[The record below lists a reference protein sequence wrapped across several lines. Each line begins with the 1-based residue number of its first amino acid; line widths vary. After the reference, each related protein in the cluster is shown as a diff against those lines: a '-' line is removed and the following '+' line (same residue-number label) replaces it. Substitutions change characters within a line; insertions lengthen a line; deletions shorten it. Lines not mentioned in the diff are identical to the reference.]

1 MSIVSPMSIVSI
13 AKCDDYT
20 LEKVYHAIHRS
31 LSLLNGTEML
41 VRPGKKVLLKLNLL
55 SSSQTPER
63 AVNTHPAVVRALV
76 DIFQKDFGCEVY
88 IGDSSGSVKNSSTF
102 NAFRVTR
109 INEIAE
115 NTGAKI
121 VNFDKDKYID
131 VYNKDY
137 EILDKFRI
145 ARTLREVDFIVS
157 VPKLKTHGLTQYTGA
172 IKNMLGS
179 IPGNGKKNVHLI
191 APKPT
196 VFAKA
201 LVDIYQMAPPHLIIM
216 DAIVGMEGNGPNAGN
231 PKKVGLIISSRDSV
245 ALDTVASNI
254 IGFEPMAVPTIRF
267 AHQRGLGI
275 GELRNITVAGESIQ
289 NVAVHDFKKPSSGAQ
304 DFAGKYLPNFLLAMM
319 FDNTC
324 STFST
329 VNHSNCTRC
338 YECVRNCPAGAMSK
352 DTGKVEVDKKKCIGC
367 FCCDEVCDFHAI
379 EMKRSLV
386 GRALLGMAKAL
397 GVEKVE

>member
-1 MSIVSPMSIVSI
+1 MSIVSI
-13 AKCDDYT
+13 AKCEDYT
-20 LEKVYHAIHRS
+20 LEKVYHAIHQS

-55 SSSQTPER
+55 SSSQPPER

-115 NTGAKI
+115 NTGARI

-201 LVDIYQMAPPHLIIM
+201 LVDIYQMAPPNLIIM

-275 GELRNITVAGESIQ
+275 GELSNITVAGESIQ

-352 DTGKVEVDKKKCIGC
+352 DTGKVVVDKKKCIGC

>member
-1 MSIVSPMSIVSI
+1 MSIVSI

-20 LEKVYHAIHRS
+20 PEKVYHAIHRS

-55 SSSQTPER
+55 SSSQPPER

-275 GELRNITVAGESIQ
+275 GELSNITVAGESIQ

>member
-1 MSIVSPMSIVSI
+1 MSIVSI

-275 GELRNITVAGESIQ
+275 GELSNITVAGESIQ